1 MTNPSPP
8 AVTRALAPDLTRSE
22 RFARPAIITSPSF
35 VLRLLPTLAFILGLS
50 GCTGYQLGPQSL
62 FRPDIRTVH
71 VPMFES
77 DSLRRNLGE
86 RVTEA
91 VVKEIERQSTYK
103 VIHDPTMADS
113 ILSGRLVSD
122 RKSVLAEN
130 RNDEPRDIQVDLVV
144 QVSWV
149 DRRGEA
155 VMPSSSF
162 TLAQQGFSVTQISDF
177 IPEAGQSVSTAQQ
190 EAINRIAKQVVAQM
204 EAPW

>member
-1 MTNPSPP
+1 MTNDQ
-8 AVTRALAPDLTRSE
+8 VTIVRLFALRSLL
-22 RFARPAIITSPSF
+22 FA
-35 VLRLLPTLAFILGLS
+35 LLFCT
-50 GCTGYQLGPQSL
+50 GCAGYQLGNQTL

-86 RVTEA
+86 RLTEA

-103 VIHDPTMADS
+103 VVHDPALADS
-113 ILSGRLVSD
+113 ILTGRLVAD
-122 RKSVLAEN
+122 RKGVLAEN

-149 DRRGEA
+149 DRRGES
-155 VMPSSSF
+155 VMPTSSF
-162 TLAQQGFSVTQISDF
+162 TLAQQGFSVTQITDF
-177 IPEAGQSVSTAQQ
+177 VPEAGQSMATAQQ
-190 EAINRIAKQVVAQM
+190 EAIGRIAKQVVSQM

>member
-1 MTNPSPP
+1 MRDSTIQRIS
-8 AVTRALAPDLTRSE
+8 
-22 RFARPAIITSPSF
+22 PAIVGPLSIIHHPSSVIALS
-35 VLRLLPTLAFILGLS
+35 VLLLP
-50 GCTGYQLGPQSL
+50 GCAGYQLGGQSL

-77 DSLRRNLGE
+77 DSFRRNLGE
-86 RVTEA
+86 RLTEA

-103 VIHDPTMADS
+103 VVHDPAQADS
-113 ILSGRLVSD
+113 VLTGRLVSD

-149 DRRGEA
+149 DRRGDI

-162 TLAQQGFSVTQISDF
+162 SLAQQGFSVTQLSDY
-177 IPEAGQSVSTAQQ
+177 IPEAGQSVATAQQ
-190 EAINRIAKQVVAQM
+190 EGINRIAKQIVAQM